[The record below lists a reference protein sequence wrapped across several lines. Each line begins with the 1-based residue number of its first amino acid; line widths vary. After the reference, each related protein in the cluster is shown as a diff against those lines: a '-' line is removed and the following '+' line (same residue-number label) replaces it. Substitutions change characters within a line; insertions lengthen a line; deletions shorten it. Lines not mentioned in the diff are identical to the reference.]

1 MRHYEIVAL
10 VHPDQSDHMEE
21 TASRYKKIVEDS
33 GGTVHRFEDWGRRK
47 LAYPIQKQYKAGYFL
62 LNIECD
68 STVKDEI
75 ENAFRYNDAIIR
87 SLVIRMDNAVSE
99 PSPMLKRI
107 EREKAEQRERDEKA
121 AAEAEEQ
128 RIREEKQAAERRL
141 AEQQRQ
147 AAEQEAQAAEQEA
160 QAAEQEEQATDDDSA
175 EKEDSQDDSQ
185 PESAQTQS
193 DAASQEQA
201 SEEQESPQD
210 DSASEDE
217 NPSETDAASQDENE
231 STEKNQS

>member
-21 TASRYKKIVEDS
+21 TASRYKKMVEDS

-87 SLVIRMDNAVSE
+87 SLVIRMDHAVSE

-147 AAEQEAQAAEQEA
+147 AAEQEAQAAEQEK
-160 QAAEQEEQATDDDSA
+160 QATDDDSA

-201 SEEQESPQD
+201 TEEQASPQD
-210 DSASEDE
+210 DSTSEDE
-217 NPSETDAASQDENE
+217 NPSETDVASEDENE
-231 STEKNQS
+231 STEKDQS